1 MSKDPVLNLFSKS
14 LGTPDALTGFVAA
27 ASTIPGIL
35 VSLPA
40 GSLSDILGR
49 RKLLLISSFVF
60 ASAPFLYLLIGTWWQ
75 LVLVRFYHG
84 FATAIFVPVANATI
98 AELFP
103 QKKGERI
110 SAFSS
115 ATLVGRSIAPFL
127 GGYILVVTNNNFNT
141 LYLAVGVAGFT
152 ALIVTIP
159 FLFRQGVSSDK
170 KYSKGTTSIMFK
182 DWKSIARNRSVQIV
196 SFIEATQY
204 YAYGAIEYFLVG
216 YLNNV
221 GMNSFSI
228 GIITGGYL
236 LIVLIFTPIVG
247 RFSDRVGRGI
257 PIIYGTIIG
266 GLPLLAI
273 PFLKNFTLL
282 LFLALVYGFGFS
294 MVTSTIPALGSELVA
309 KTQIG
314 TSMGFISTIMDVG
327 QTLGPIICG
336 FILSAGLGYIG
347 LFASLTV
354 LLLLSCVIF
363 SLSGMARSKNT
374 SDNL

>member
-1 MSKDPVLNLFSKS
+1 
-14 LGTPDALTGFVAA
+14 
-27 ASTIPGIL
+27 
-35 VSLPA
+35 
-40 GSLSDILGR
+40 
-49 RKLLLISSFVF
+49 VF

-110 SAFSS
+110 STFSS
-115 ATLVGRSIAPFL
+115 ATIIGRSIAPFL
-127 GGYILVVTNNNFNT
+127 GGYILLVTNNNFNT
-141 LYLAVGVAGFT
+141 LYLAVGVTGFT
-152 ALIVTIP
+152 ALIITIP
-159 FLFRQGVSSDK
+159 FLFRQGVSSDN
-170 KYSKGTTSIMFK
+170 KYSKDTTSIMFK

-216 YLNNV
+216 YLKDV
-221 GMNSFSI
+221 AGMDSFSI
-228 GIITGGYL
+228 GIINGGYL
-236 LIVLIFTPIVG
+236 LIVLIFKPIVG

-257 PIIYGTIIG
+257 PIIYGTVIA

-273 PFLKNFTLL
+273 PFLKDFTLL
-282 LFLALVYGFGFS
+282 LFLAIVYGFGFS
-294 MVTSTIPALGSELVA
+294 MVTSTTPALGSELVA

-354 LLLLSCVIF
+354 LLLFSCVIF
-363 SLSGMARSKNT
+363 SLSGIGRSKNV